1 MTCPVCGE
9 NTVIYHSTKFD
20 CDVVLRHRRC
30 VDCGHRFLTEEKE
43 IPEKTIRQYRKRWL
57 RDEYE

>member
-9 NTVIYHSTKFD
+9 NTEIYHSTKFD

-30 VDCGHRFLTEEKE
+30 AECGHRFMTEEKE

-57 RDEYE
+57 RDYE